1 MRWNEIVIQW
11 HFQALHDSSRDVLD
25 RTREYPTED
34 EITTTSHSTQF
45 PAKSRERSTS
55 CSSVTTPRH
64 VVVEV
69 VWHLGNMGLAS
80 YLGRYRL
87 LKTLLIVLP
96 IVFPPCILL
105 ASASSK
111 ADWVTE
117 ASARARLETWKV

>member
-1 MRWNEIVIQW
+1 MIRVEMYCSHTRVSNRRRDNSHLPV
-11 HFQALHDSSRDVLD
+11 LHNS
-25 RTREYPTED
+25 
-34 EITTTSHSTQF
+34 QQ
-45 PAKSRERSTS
+45 KSRKQSTS
-55 CSSVTTPRH
+55 CSSIATPWH
-64 VVVEV
+64 GVVDV
-69 VWHLGNMGLAS
+69 VWHLGDVGLAS

-117 ASARARLETWKV
+117 ASARVRLASWEV

>member
-1 MRWNEIVIQW
+1 MV
-11 HFQALHDSSRDVLD
+11 D
-25 RTREYPTED
+25 
-34 EITTTSHSTQF
+34 
-45 PAKSRERSTS
+45 
-55 CSSVTTPRH
+55 
-64 VVVEV
+64 V
-69 VWHLGNMGLAS
+69 VWHLGDVELAS

-117 ASARARLETWKV
+117 ASSRSLKLLPMLGVPSLPSLEYPFCFSSAVLRGDSGPEGCLRPLDDGLDMKAAEFSDESELDDF